1 VDFQTKTLHTKVTS
15 TILTIHRNTTFLS
28 ATLTRHLLNL
38 TEIKILTPFNQ
49 EMSLTYAFSKPIHT
63 EYAHLKKTLKN
74 STAAYGSALSASYFI
89 TQGADQ
95 GVSAMLG
102 AVASYAYVSLLSD
115 RVDKFENSTIQKEFF
130 APLGAAAF
138 EVSWNNAPFAFDFDY
153 GATFVGFLAYKFA
166 LSTVLYQIVR
176 EMMIG
181 DGEAFYDTEKKVYND
196 LSEDEPIL
204 VPREQHDEVNVG

>member
-1 VDFQTKTLHTKVTS
+1 MLCQIETTRTEATTTIFTIDGNPTLFFTK
-15 TILTIHRNTTFLS
+15 
-28 ATLTRHLLNL
+28 LTRHLLNL
-38 TEIKILTPFNQ
+38 TEIKILTIFNQ

-63 EYAHLKKTLKN
+63 EYTHLKKTLKN

-89 TQGADQ
+89 TQGADH

-102 AVASYAYVSLLSD
+102 AVTSYAYVSLLSD
-115 RVDKFENSTIQKEFF
+115 RVDKLENSTIQKEFF

-181 DGEAFYDTEKKVYND
+181 DSVNFYDTEEKVYND
-196 LSEDEPIL
+196 LTVDEPIL
-204 VPREQHDEVNVG
+204 VPHEQHDEETFD

>member
-1 VDFQTKTLHTKVTS
+1 VLCQIETTRTEATTTIFTIDGNPTLLFTE
-15 TILTIHRNTTFLS
+15 
-28 ATLTRHLLNL
+28 LTRHLLNL
-38 TEIKILTPFNQ
+38 TEIKILTIFNQ

-63 EYAHLKKTLKN
+63 EYTHLKKTLKN

-115 RVDKFENSTIQKEFF
+115 RVDKLENSTVQKEFF

-181 DGEAFYDTEKKVYND
+181 DGEAFYDTSEKVYND

>member
-1 VDFQTKTLHTKVTS
+1 MLCQIKTTRTKATT
-15 TILTIHRNTTFLS
+15 TIFTIDRDTTFLF
-28 ATLTRHLLNL
+28 TELTRHLLLL
-38 TEIKILTPFNQ
+38 TWIKILTPFNQ

-102 AVASYAYVSLLSD
+102 AVASYTYVSLLSD
-115 RVDKFENSTIQKEFF
+115 RVDKLENSTIQKEFF

-181 DGEAFYDTEKKVYND
+181 DSASFYDTEEKVYND
-196 LSEDEPIL
+196 LTVDEP
-204 VPREQHDEVNVG
+204 VHEPTEQPVEESVD